1 MNQHL
6 RDRIIRKLDTLPDE
20 RAYQI
25 LDFVE
30 FLESKYAE
38 RRNPNNAFTRFA
50 DTVED
55 GLRAGRISTSAIAE
69 SMNLMNKAMG
79 VLNGVAAAG
88 KTVAS
93 DIVATAR
100 EAGKTVSDIT
110 RNPSRPEDR
119 RSEAAAVP
127 QGAPAQAVP
136 ESPFAQADGVP
147 SAGQSGSHP
156 SIPETPAPTKS
167 AAE

>member
-6 RDRIIRKLDTLPDE
+6 RERIVRKLDTLGDD

-25 LDFVE
+25 LDFIE

-38 RRNPNNAFTRFA
+38 RKNPANVFTKFA

-55 GLRAGRISTSAIAE
+55 GLRAGKISTSAIAE

-79 VLNGVAAAG
+79 VLNGVASAG

-93 DIVATAR
+93 DIVATAK

-110 RNPSRPEDR
+110 RD
-119 RSEAAAVP
+119 AAAQVEGKRGESKF
-127 QGAPAQAVP
+127 GAPLERQD
-136 ESPFAQADGVP
+136 SPFAQADGVP
-147 SAGQSGSHP
+147 SSGQSGSHP
-156 SIPETPAPTKS
+156 SIPDAPPPEKR
-167 AAE
+167 APE